1 VEIQVTNAK
10 ELAEQV
16 IALLSDPARRQQKA
30 HEAKKFV
37 AENKGS
43 VLRQMQLIESFLI

>member
-1 VEIQVTNAK
+1 MEIQVTNTK

-16 IALLSDPARRQQKA
+16 IALLSDPERRQQMS

-43 VLRQMQLIESFLI
+43 VLKQMQLIENLLI